1 MGAVGIPFVLRF
13 GCAEK
18 PTTCLMVQRSIKSQQ
33 NSRLDLT
40 KIYRQ
45 IFKNTERLSLYSLTV
60 LQQGPLIHLSIFLQ
74 TPISFY
80 V

>member
-1 MGAVGIPFVLRF
+1 MGAVGITFCIGF
-13 GCAEK
+13 CCAEK

-45 IFKNTERLSLYSLTV
+45 IFKNTEKLSLYSLTV